1 MTPEESHQPESL
13 AWLAK
18 RSNVV
23 WLSLISFLILSM
35 ASFFLI
41 HGHYRDTKEQAFR
54 EDRKSAK
61 LLSLIIEAYLNDIRS
76 TMESYAS
83 RPLLLEAVRRKD
95 VLAAKQHL
103 TSLNRIGSGMDS
115 LLIADRK
122 GTIWISLPDRPDVLG
137 KNFAWREWYRG
148 VSREKKPYIADA
160 VQRVTAEKDTAI
172 HIAVPIFDEKGA
184 IIGILLNTQRA
195 VEVGKILQQ
204 APLEEGLSISVTD
217 RNGTL
222 IYSSRYAYTK
232 ALARYPLFDAV
243 KKTTAAAPSTFSV
256 ANPAERGETYHISH
270 TILPDTGLHVFVG
283 RDQRSIWSPLW
294 PQMVQM
300 ITISILL
307 FLCVILL
314 LLYIRKRTMIQSA
327 LENLQAE
334 KEISAGRSRFR
345 ELFNQFKGGVVIYQV
360 IDGGKDFE
368 ILELN
373 DAARRITK
381 VDQNFKGKSIRDIYP
396 GLANHTLLT
405 TFQNVWRTGEPEEY
419 PTFLYQDDKQA
430 FWADN
435 YVFKLPSGEVVS
447 VFDDV
452 TARKLAA
459 DKISRQTRLLSAI
472 NRLFAE
478 TLKSQNREA
487 AAQTCLAAALSI
499 TDSEF
504 GFIGEVN
511 PDGLFNTFAVSDTG
525 WSACAMP
532 QKEATASLQNMIIR
546 GVWGQVILREQ
557 SLIIN
562 DPGAFPE
569 RVGVPEGHPPL
580 TSFLGAPLK
589 DEGKT
594 IGMIALANRADGY
607 TGEQREDLE
616 QLAVSLV
623 EALRRNK
630 AEEEVKKMNLELEKR
645 VAERTEDLLAKTAE
659 LERINRV
666 FVDREL
672 RMRELKARI
681 EELEKKA
688 TSNE

>member
-23 WLSLISFLILSM
+23 WLSLIFFLIISM

-61 LLSLIIEAYLNDIRS
+61 LLSLIVEAYLNDIRS

-103 TSLNRIGSGMDS
+103 TSLSRIGSGMDS

-137 KNFAWREWYRG
+137 KNFAWRDWHRG

-294 PQMVQM
+294 PHMVQM

-373 DAARRITK
+373 DAARHITK
-381 VDQNFKGKSIRDIYP
+381 VDIGFKGRSVRDVYP

-405 TFQNVWRTGEPEEY
+405 TFQNVWRTGEPEEH
-419 PTFLYQDDKQA
+419 PTFLYQDDKQT
-430 FWADN
+430 FWTDN

-478 TLKSQNREA
+478 TLKSKDSEA
-487 AAQTCLAAALSI
+487 VALTCLAAAQSI
-499 TDSEF
+499 TDSEL
-504 GFIGEVN
+504 GFIGEVG
-511 PDGLFNTFAVSDTG
+511 PDGLFNTSAVSDTG

-532 QKEATASLQNMIIR
+532 QEEATAALQNMIIR
-546 GVWGQVILREQ
+546 GIWGQVILREQ
-557 SLIIN
+557 SMIIN

-580 TSFLGAPLK
+580 MSFLGAPLK

-594 IGMIALANRADGY
+594 IGMIALANRAGGY

-623 EALRRNK
+623 EALQRNK
-630 AEEEVKKMNLELEKR
+630 AEEKIKKINLELEKR
-645 VAERTEDLLAKTAE
+645 VAERTEDLLTKTIE